1 LPDFTDGVRPGSA
14 GQERQIELGLDSM
27 MNFGWTRAAL
37 VLASL
42 IGGLG
47 TAQADR
53 IKNPTAVFSGLDKI
67 TGRIV
72 SFEAAIDETVQ
83 FGALQMTPRV
93 CFTKP
98 PTETPNTTSFIEVDE
113 PGSDGKTKRVFSG
126 WLFAASPGLHGLEHP
141 VYDIWLVDCKGGTEV
156 IAEPKEVPEEL
167 PPIQDAARGPND
179 PARPGDIMAPAANT
193 APRPP
198 AVETAPLQQQPAP
211 QPRQPA
217 RRPAA
222 APIINTDR

>member
-1 LPDFTDGVRPGSA
+1 
-14 GQERQIELGLDSM
+14 M
-27 MNFGWTRAAL
+27 MKLGWTRAAL

-42 IGGLG
+42 IGGFG
-47 TAQADR
+47 AAQADR

-72 SFEAAIDETVQ
+72 SFEVAVDETVQ
-83 FGALQMTPRV
+83 FGALQVTPRV

-113 PGSDGKTKRVFSG
+113 PGSEGNGKRVFSG

-156 IAEPKEVPEEL
+156 IAEPKETPEEL

-179 PARPGDIMAPAANT
+179 PARPGDITAPAGGT

-198 AVETAPLQQQPAP
+198 AVETAPLRQPAP
-211 QPRQPA
+211 QRQQPA

-222 APIINTDR
+222 PIINSDRPN

>member
-1 LPDFTDGVRPGSA
+1 MT
-14 GQERQIELGLDSM
+14 
-27 MNFGWTRAAL
+27 FGWTRAAL
-37 VLASL
+37 VLASV
-42 IGGLG
+42 IGSLG

-83 FGALQMTPRV
+83 FGALQMTARV

-98 PTETPNTTSFIEVDE
+98 PTETPNTTAFIEVDE
-113 PGSDGKTKRVFSG
+113 PGTEGKSKRVFSG

-156 IAEPKEVPEEL
+156 IAEPKETPEEL
-167 PPIQDAARGPND
+167 PPIQDSARAPNE
-179 PARPGDIMAPAANT
+179 PARPGSIVAPTGTT

-198 AVETAPLQQQPAP
+198 AVETAPLQQPA
-211 QPRQPA
+211 QRQPV
-217 RRPAA
+217 RRPRPE
-222 APIINTDR
+222 APIINTDRWAS

>member
-1 LPDFTDGVRPGSA
+1 MT
-14 GQERQIELGLDSM
+14 
-27 MNFGWTRAAL
+27 FGWTRAAL
-37 VLASL
+37 ALAAVLGSFSA
-42 IGGLG
+42 
-47 TAQADR
+47 AHADR

-72 SFEAAIDETVQ
+72 SFEVGVDETVQ
-83 FGALQMTPRV
+83 FGALQLTTRV

-113 PGSDGKTKRVFSG
+113 PGPDGKAKRVFSG

-156 IAEPKEVPEEL
+156 IAEPKEMPEEP
-167 PPIQDAARGPND
+167 PPIAGR
-179 PARPGDIMAPAANT
+179 
-193 APRPP
+193 RPP
-198 AVETAPLQQQPAP
+198 DRPSDHRRGRETSWRPRAP
-211 QPRQPA
+211 PRRA
-217 RRPAA
+217 RRRSRPRRCASRRRSVSPGEAPA

>member
-1 LPDFTDGVRPGSA
+1 MKF
-14 GQERQIELGLDSM
+14 E
-27 MNFGWTRAAL
+27 WTRAAL

-42 IGGLG
+42 IGMASA
-47 TAQADR
+47 AQADR

-72 SFEAAIDETVQ
+72 SFEVKIDETVQ

-98 PTETPNTTSFIEVDE
+98 PTETPNTTSFVEVEEAGTD
-113 PGSDGKTKRVFSG
+113 GSTRKVFSG
-126 WLFAASPGLHGLEHP
+126 WMFASSPGLHGIEHP

-156 IAEPKEVPEEL
+156 IAEPKETPEEL
-167 PPIQDAARGPND
+167 PPIEPSTQRTSAEPG
-179 PARPGDIMAPAANT
+179 RPGNIMAPGEAAQ
-193 APRPP
+193 PLPP
-198 AVETAPLQQQPAP
+198 APPLEAAPP

-217 RRPAA
+217 RRSIQDFNRN
-222 APIINTDR
+222 APLINTDR